1 MTPLA
6 PDSVAAIRLQQRTGN
21 RWGRADPEVTVELE
35 HRFEVPVGIETAWST
50 LLDMEKVGPCFP
62 GATLETVTGDEF
74 TGSVKIKLG
83 PIQLNYKGKAK
94 IVDKDPVTHKARI
107 EASGN
112 AARSSSTAAM
122 LVTATA
128 TAVSPSRT
136 AVDLVTTLSITG
148 RPAQFGRG
156 VMVEVGNKLIGQF
169 ADCVSTQ
176 LSGRPSGGVELLNE
190 IDPDE
195 VAAEVAAA
203 SDHTGEV
210 PLSTEPYRSVGAHR
224 VPGAGPEPINLI
236 QSAGAPIL
244 KRVAPVLLAVLALVL
259 LQRTR
264 KRKRAEPEFIV
275 VPPRVYRFRRQTAPD
290 AEQLAQLV

>member
-1 MTPLA
+1 M
-6 PDSVAAIRLQQRTGN
+6 
-21 RWGRADPEVTVELE
+21 ELE

-62 GATLETVTGDEF
+62 GATLETVSGDEF

-83 PIQLNYKGKAK
+83 PIQLNYKGKAT
-94 IVDKDPVTHKARI
+94 IVDKDPVAHKARI

-190 IDPDE
+190 VDPDE

-203 SDHTGEV
+203 SEHAAQAAGA
-210 PLSTEPYRSVGAHR
+210 PLGTEPYRSVGAHR
-224 VPGAGPEPINLI
+224 VPGAGPQPINLI

-244 KRVAPVLLAVLALVL
+244 KRVAPVLLAVLALVVL
-259 LQRTR
+259 VRAR

-275 VPPRVYRFRRQTAPD
+275 VPPRVYRFRGQASPD
-290 AEQLAQLV
+290 AEALTQLV

>member
-1 MTPLA
+1 M
-6 PDSVAAIRLQQRTGN
+6 
-21 RWGRADPEVTVELE
+21 ELE

-74 TGSVKIKLG
+74 TGTVKVKMG
-83 PIQLNYKGKAK
+83 PIQLNYNGRAK
-94 IVDKDPVTHKARI
+94 IVEKDPVAHRARI
-107 EASGN
+107 EAAGN
-112 AARSSSTAAM
+112 APRSSSTAAM

-128 TAVSPSRT
+128 TALSPSRT
-136 AVDLVTTLSITG
+136 AVDLLTTLSITG

-190 IDPDE
+190 VDPDE
-195 VAAEVAAA
+195 TAAEVAAA
-203 SDHTGEV
+203 SEHAAQAATAGGG
-210 PLSTEPYRSVGAHR
+210 PLGTAPYRSVGAHR
-224 VPGAGPEPINLI
+224 VPGAGPQPINLI

-244 KRVAPVLLAVLALVL
+244 KRLAPALAAVLALVVL
-259 LQRTR
+259 LRARKRRRTR
-264 KRKRAEPEFIV
+264 ADFV
-275 VPPRVYRFRRQTAPD
+275 VIPRRGGRLRPRD
-290 AEQLAQLV
+290 AVVVDAVEV

>member
-1 MTPLA
+1 M
-6 PDSVAAIRLQQRTGN
+6 
-21 RWGRADPEVTVELE
+21 ELE
-35 HRFEVPVGIETAWST
+35 HRFEVPVGIETAWTT

-62 GATLETVTGDEF
+62 GATLETVNGDEF

-83 PIQLNYKGKAK
+83 PIQLNYTGKAT
-94 IVDKDPVTHKARI
+94 IVDKDPVAHRARI

-128 TAVSPSRT
+128 TALSPSRT

-176 LSGRPSGGVELLNE
+176 LSGRPSSGVELLNE
-190 IDPDE
+190 VDPDE

-203 SDHTGEV
+203 SV
-210 PLSTEPYRSVGAHR
+210 PPATSGTDPYRSVGAHR
-224 VPGAGPEPINLI
+224 VTGPGPQPINLL
-236 QSAGAPIL
+236 QSAGAPVL
-244 KRVAPVLLAVLALVL
+244 KRLAPVLLAIIAFL
-259 LQRTR
+259 LLRR
-264 KRKRAEPEFIV
+264 SARRRRA
-275 VPPRVYRFRRQTAPD
+275 TA
-290 AEQLAQLV
+290 

>member
-1 MTPLA
+1 M
-6 PDSVAAIRLQQRTGN
+6 
-21 RWGRADPEVTVELE
+21 ELE

-62 GATLETVTGDEF
+62 GATLETVNGDEF

-83 PIQLNYKGKAK
+83 PIQLNYTGKAK

-128 TAVSPSRT
+128 TAVSPGRT

-176 LSGRPSGGVELLNE
+176 LSGRPSGGVELINE

-203 SDHTGEV
+203 SENAAHADDAHSDTG
-210 PLSTEPYRSVGAHR
+210 PYRSVGAHR
-224 VPGAGPEPINLI
+224 VPGAGPQPINLI

-244 KRVAPVLLAVLALVL
+244 KRVAPVLLGVLALIVI
-259 LQRTR
+259 RR
-264 KRKRAEPEFIV
+264 ARRRRRAEPEFVVIPLRGDRASQRDIV
-275 VPPRVYRFRRQTAPD
+275 V
-290 AEQLAQLV
+290 

>member
-1 MTPLA
+1 M
-6 PDSVAAIRLQQRTGN
+6 
-21 RWGRADPEVTVELE
+21 ELE
-35 HRFEVPVGIETAWST
+35 HRFEVPVGIETAWNT

-62 GATLETVTGDEF
+62 GATLETVDGDSF

-83 PIQLNYKGKAK
+83 PIQLTYKGKAT
-94 IVDKDPVTHKARI
+94 IVDKDPVAHRAKI

-112 AARSSSTAAM
+112 AARSASTAAM

-128 TAVSPSRT
+128 TALSPSRT

-169 ADCVSTQ
+169 ADAVSTQ
-176 LSGRPSGGVELLNE
+176 LSGRPAGGAELLHEVN
-190 IDPDE
+190 PDE

-203 SDHTGEV
+203 SESSSEGAG
-210 PLSTEPYRSVGAHR
+210 TEPYRSVGAHR
-224 VPGAGPEPINLI
+224 VPAGQAPEPINLL

-244 KRVAPVLLAVLALVL
+244 KRLAPLILGLVAFVLLRRAAKRR
-259 LQRTR
+259 RTPAA
-264 KRKRAEPEFIV
+264 AE
-275 VPPRVYRFRRQTAPD
+275 A
-290 AEQLAQLV
+290 

>member
-1 MTPLA
+1 M
-6 PDSVAAIRLQQRTGN
+6 
-21 RWGRADPEVTVELE
+21 ELE
-35 HRFEVPVGIETAWST
+35 HRFEVPVGIETAWAT

-62 GATLETVTGDEF
+62 GATLEAVNGDEF
-74 TGSVKIKLG
+74 SGSVKIKLG
-83 PIQLNYKGKAK
+83 PVQLNYTGKAT
-94 IVDKDPVTHKARI
+94 IVDKDPVAHRARI

-128 TAVSPSRT
+128 TALSPSRT

-176 LSGRPSGGVELLNE
+176 LSGRPSSGVELLNE
-190 IDPDE
+190 VDPDE

-203 SDHTGEV
+203 SKYAAEGGTG
-210 PLSTEPYRSVGAHR
+210 LGTEPYRSVGAHR
-224 VPGAGPEPINLI
+224 VTGSPQPINLI
-236 QSAGAPIL
+236 RSAGPPAL
-244 KRVAPVLLAVLALVL
+244 KRLAPVLFALLAFL
-259 LQRTR
+259 LLRRRAQRR
-264 KRKRAEPEFIV
+264 RAQAEFIV
-275 VPPRVYRFRRQTAPD
+275 VSPRRYRLRRT
-290 AEQLAQLV
+290 EL

>member
-1 MTPLA
+1 
-6 PDSVAAIRLQQRTGN
+6 
-21 RWGRADPEVTVELE
+21 VELE

-50 LLDMEKVGPCFP
+50 LLDLEKVGPCFP
-62 GATLETVTGDEF
+62 GATLETVSGDEF
-74 TGSVKIKLG
+74 TGSVKVKMG
-83 PIQLNYKGKAK
+83 PIQLNYKGKAT
-94 IVDKDPVTHKARI
+94 IVDKDPVLHRARI

-128 TAVSPSRT
+128 TALSPSRT

-190 IDPDE
+190 VDPDE

-203 SDHTGEV
+203 SEHAAGSVPTG
-210 PLSTEPYRSVGAHR
+210 TEPYRSVGAHR
-224 VPGAGPEPINLI
+224 VPGAGPQPINLI

-244 KRVAPVLLAVLALVL
+244 KRLAPVLLAVLALVVVI
-259 LQRTR
+259 RRAR
-264 KRKRAEPEFIV
+264 KRKHVEPDFIV
-275 VPPRVYRFRRQTAPD
+275 IPRRGYRIRQQDVA
-290 AEQLAQLV
+290 